1 MMEVSRS
8 DLQQLVLAVAS
19 LCDSLKRMERAV
31 LTGDHSY
38 IEEAKGRREAAER
51 SIERISARMGGA

>member
-1 MMEVSRS
+1 MEISRA
-8 DLQQLVLAVAS
+8 DVEQLVLAVAS

-38 IEEAKGRREAAER
+38 VDEAKGRREAAER
-51 SIERISARMGGA
+51 SIEKVSASLGGT